1 MGSNNTSNP
10 AAKTDNDFCKV
21 FVDAICAFCKKSK
34 GDAAKL
40 RRADIPS
47 QSYESWPFLAR
58 YGLLNDERKL
68 PAYELIAA
76 SIAKSDDYVSGT
88 LTLGKAL
95 QKTLRITSSSERSD
109 DQRELKGLG
118 KDQKKLKS
126 ISDNQKDA
134 RVRRL
139 LACSD
144 LGEVVKVLR
153 PVLELVRSK
162 VSEPLDFSQLLE
174 DLLAF
179 CGPDWKT
186 EKVKRKWASDFYS
199 FDSGEKEE
207 Q

>member
-1 MGSNNTSNP
+1 MELNNTSGP
-10 AAKTDNDFCKV
+10 AAKTGNDFCKV

-47 QSYESWPFLAR
+47 QSQYSWPVLAR
-58 YGLLNDERKL
+58 FGVLKDERKI
-68 PAYELIAA
+68 PAYELVAA
-76 SIAKSDDYVSGT
+76 SIAKSDDYVSGS

-95 QKTLRITSSSERSD
+95 QKTLGITSLQD
-109 DQRELKGLG
+109 LD
-118 KDQKKLKS
+118 
-126 ISDNQKDA
+126 DNQKDS

-139 LACSD
+139 FACSD
-144 LGEVVKVLR
+144 LDEAVKVLR

-199 FDSGEKEE
+199 FDSGNKEE